1 MSTALHGLMEYRKKL
16 NEARLLLVEAL
27 ATLSSIPESK
37 ELMDR
42 IDKALEELKV

>member
-1 MSTALHGLMEYRKKL
+1 MSSAINGLMEYRKKL

-27 ATLSSIPESK
+27 ATLSSIPETK
-37 ELMDR
+37 ELVDK